1 MQPIKKEVTVEASQ
15 ETAFE
20 VFTQKMDLWW
30 PKTHHVGTTPLVE
43 SVLEP
48 GTNGR
53 WYSKH
58 EDGSEINVG
67 YVLSWNPYGRLVLAW
82 QVNGDFQYDPN
93 LVTEVEVKFIDEGP
107 KKTRVQ
113 MEHRDLDK
121 LTGGTK
127 VIEDMDKGW
136 EYIMNLYKG
145 ATDEA

>member
-1 MQPIKKEVTVEASQ
+1 
-15 ETAFE
+15 
-20 VFTQKMDLWW
+20 MDLWW
-30 PKTHHVGTTPLVE
+30 PKTHHVGKTPLVE

-67 YVLSWNPYGRLVLAW
+67 YILSWNPFGRLVLVW

-93 LVTEVEVKFIDEGP
+93 LITEVEIKFIDEGP

-145 ATDEA
+145 VADEA